1 MKFPLKYEL
10 RMKSV
15 MLRTSTST
23 ECLFDYHNLMRYHSQ
38 SIKTQRRKPQRE
50 ENPPS
55 NQNTTR
61 DIQSKKS
68 VFVEYFYASCSFY
81 CLFLLRR
88 KTNLFKSMYVFIY
101 KSSWQNILQFYSSRM
116 RATRRTIQRDR
127 NNVDDVIDMP
137 PSLHIQISAICML
150 YGRWNWAYPS

>member
-38 SIKTQRRKPQRE
+38 SIKTQRRKTTKRK
-50 ENPPS
+50 NPPS

-68 VFVEYFYASCSFY
+68 VFVEYFYASCFFY

-101 KSSWQNILQFYSSRM
+101 KVLDRTSSSS
-116 RATRRTIQRDR
+116 T
-127 NNVDDVIDMP
+127 V
-137 PSLHIQISAICML
+137 LE
-150 YGRWNWAYPS
+150 

>member
-38 SIKTQRRKPQRE
+38 SIKTQRRKTTKRK
-50 ENPPS
+50 NPPS

-68 VFVEYFYASCSFY
+68 VFVEYFYASCFFY

-101 KSSWQNILQFYSSRM
+101 KSS
-116 RATRRTIQRDR
+116 
-127 NNVDDVIDMP
+127 
-137 PSLHIQISAICML
+137 
-150 YGRWNWAYPS
+150 